1 MAYRN
6 KTYICFDADTDIRTY
21 RMMQAWNEN
30 ENIAFNFHNAHE
42 LNNLRPF
49 SNEETIKRKLRER
62 MLNSSVAIVLV
73 GNNTKNLYKFV
84 RWEIELAINLDLP
97 IIVVNLNYKK
107 HMDSDLCP
115 EILRNHLA
123 IHVAYGQK
131 IINYALN
138 HWPDSYN
145 KRKRNGDTSTYV
157 YKMSVYKELY
167 PDFMQRIYL
176 LEDSDEFHAI

>member
-21 RMMQAWNEN
+21 WMMKAWKEN

-42 LNNLRPF
+42 LNKLRQL

-84 RWEIELAINLDLP
+84 RWEIEQAINLGLP

-107 HMDSDLCP
+107 YMDSNLCP
-115 EILRNHLA
+115 LILRNHLA

-138 HWPDSYN
+138 NWPNWYQTN
-145 KRKRNGDTSTYV
+145 KRLANGPYYFSMNI
-157 YKMSVYKELY
+157 YKSLY
-167 PDFMQRIYL
+167 PDFTHKIYL
-176 LEDSDEFHAI
+176 PEDFDEFNAI